1 MSSAAVGGCEPIT
14 AGAERENDVVDTPDI
29 VRPPQ
34 QLVDGLAAI
43 GSATAS
49 SELNKLGIRSAHIRG
64 PVSFTPGASVAGPAL
79 TLQFMPKREDL
90 YQVDEYAEPEKQLHR
105 HVLYHTRPGDV
116 VVVDARG
123 DMASGVFGEMMLTYF
138 QARGGLG
145 VIVDGCI
152 RDFSKARKLG
162 LGLWLRGVTPN
173 FHSQTDI
180 FPTAVNV
187 PVACGNTVVVPGD
200 IIVADD
206 DGAVVVPI
214 KLAPMLLAAASEHA
228 EWEEFSR
235 MRLRQGGDLRVY
247 YPLSPG
253 AWPEYERWRDAQ
265 ADDTP
270 PNGTPSDTASAATL
284 TPRTDDAQANQADP
298 A

>member
-1 MSSAAVGGCEPIT
+1 MVET
-14 AGAERENDVVDTPDI
+14 HDI
-29 VRPPQ
+29 VRPPKE
-34 QLVDGLAAI
+34 LVDGLAAI

-49 SELNKLGIRSAHIRG
+49 SELNKLGVRSAHIRG
-64 PVSFTPGASVAGPAL
+64 PVSFTAGISVAGPAL

-90 YQVDEYAEPEKQLHR
+90 YPVDEYAEPEKQLHR
-105 HVLYHTRPGDV
+105 HVMYHTQPGDMI
-116 VVVDARG
+116 VVDARG

-138 QARGGLG
+138 KGRGGRG

-152 RDFSKARKLG
+152 RDVGKARGLG
-162 LGLWLRGVTPN
+162 LGLWLRGATPN

-200 IIVADD
+200 IVVADD

-214 KLAPMLLAAASEHA
+214 KLAPALLTAASEHA

-235 MRLRQGGDLRVY
+235 IRLEQGGDMRRY
-247 YPLSPG
+247 YPLS
-253 AWPEYERWRDAQ
+253 AEARPEYEEWLAAQ
-265 ADDTP
+265 A
-270 PNGTPSDTASAATL
+270 GSAATGHG
-284 TPRTDDAQANQADP
+284 A
-298 A
+298 